1 MDFDTIKKYP
11 HYGAYQR
18 IKKIKIAQCKDGAAF
33 ECLPKTYENYL
44 NRISGLLCCCDD
56 QNSCCYNGVITGS
69 LCLNATLRVG
79 LSGTARG
86 FSIGA
91 PLVASFGSLTPAT
104 TCEGYEVVQFIYAS
118 ASGVLIPTPYTYNIQ
133 LKAMPSFDSSCC
145 PVDSSGVMFNK
156 IIATKGKN
164 RIEMTLSDSTILFP
178 SLHPN
183 ADFSFAWTSDKVKV
197 SGDDLTTGKWCFK
210 LYL

>member
-18 IKKIKIAQCKDGAAF
+18 IKKIKNAQCKDGAAF

-69 LCLNATLRVG
+69 LCLNATLRVITNG
-79 LSGTARG
+79 SESGYSIAG
-86 FSIGA
+86 FGT
-91 PLVASFGSLTPAT
+91 LTPST
-104 TCEGYEVVQFIYAS
+104 TCEGYEIVQFIYDPS
-118 ASGVLIPTPYTYNIQ
+118 APYAYNIQ
-133 LKAMPSFDSSCC
+133 LKSMPAFDSSCC
-145 PVDSSGVMFNK
+145 PVDASGVMFNK
-156 IIATKGKN
+156 IIASKGKN
-164 RIEMTLSDSTILFP
+164 RIEMTLSNSTILFP
-178 SLHPN
+178 SLNPD
-183 ADFSFAWTSDKVKV
+183 ADFSFSWESDKVNV
-197 SGDDLTTGKWCFK
+197 SGDDLVTGKWCFK